1 MGNLIIMC
9 GVSASGKSTY
19 AFNMAETEPEK
30 YLIVSRDKIRELLFG
45 YSEKYV
51 SNYYKRKDIHKL
63 EKIVTKYE
71 DVLINEGLSEGKTVI
86 MDSTHLDRKYI
97 ERYRY
102 WNVPTEVV
110 FLDVEYNTALM
121 RDNYRERQVGDFVI
135 NRQIE
140 RYERIKKN
148 LEQYPIDFTPI
159 EYVNSKHNPS
169 CVILDI
175 DGTISEP
182 CDRNIY
188 DGSKAINDVLQPHI
202 FNAIKHVEHLIICTG
217 RSSEFD
223 EVTKKWLANHGINY
237 TRFYSRKTGD
247 NRPDWQVKEEMW
259 NDIMDSYHIDMM
271 YEDRNSVIRRA
282 RALGLKVA
290 QVKYGNY

>member
-19 AFNMAETEPEK
+19 AFNRVENESDK
-30 YLIVSRDKIRELLFG
+30 YIIVSRDKIRELLFG
-45 YSEKYV
+45 YTEKYV
-51 SNYYKRKDIHKL
+51 SNYYDRKDIYKL

-71 DVLINEGLSEGKTVI
+71 DVLINEGLLEGKTVI
-86 MDSTHLDRKYI
+86 MDSTHLERKYI
-97 ERYRY
+97 ERYKY
-102 WNVPTEVV
+102 WNVPTEIV
-110 FLDVEYNTALM
+110 FLDVEFNTALM
-121 RDNYRERQVGDFVI
+121 RNNYRDRQVGELVI
-135 NRQIE
+135 RKQLE
-140 RYERIKKN
+140 RYERLKKN
-148 LEQYPIDFTPI
+148 LKDFPIDFTPI
-159 EYVNSKHNPS
+159 EYVNMNDKPG

-188 DGSKAINDVLQPHI
+188 DASKAINDTLNVHI
-202 FNAIKHVEHLIICTG
+202 YNAIKDVENLIICTG

-223 EVTKKWLANHGINY
+223 AVSKAWLNRHGIEY
-237 TRFYSRKTGD
+237 VKFYSRKAGD

-259 NDIMDSYHIDMM
+259 NDIVQDYHIEMM
-271 YEDRNSVIRRA
+271 YEDRNSVVRRA
-282 RALGLKVA
+282 RSLGLNVA